1 MLIKHDLGNHN
12 FIIKIVVNKIKV
24 KNKLTI
30 FKIADVAAFGRFCK
44 NLNKY
49 VISYLNIHSVVI
61 FPAILTNRVTR

>member
-44 NLNKY
+44 KFKQVCYILFKY
-49 VISYLNIHSVVI
+49 TLCGY
-61 FPAILTNRVTR
+61 FPAIFTNRVTR